1 MFNAL
6 RYREE
11 LEEAG
16 FSREQAEVSVKVLI
30 DVMND
35 NFATKSDLKELD
47 LKLESS
53 IQSLSAK
60 IDSVE
65 KRLEAKIDARADSLE
80 QKFDLKFESTN
91 QKIESTCIELEYKLI
106 VKLGVMMGGMLTL
119 SLGAI
124 VTLAKLLQSGH

>member
-16 FSREQAEVSVKVLI
+16 FSREQAEVSVRVLI
-30 DVMND
+30 DVMNE

-53 IQSLSAK
+53 VQ
-60 IDSVE
+60 
-65 KRLEAKIDARADSLE
+65 RLEAKIDARADSLE
-80 QKFDLKFESTN
+80 QKFDLKFESLH
-91 QKIESTCIELEYKLI
+91 QKLESSWKELEYKLTI
-106 VKLGVMMGGMLTL
+106 KLGVMLGGMVTL

-124 VTLAKLLQSGH
+124 VTLAKLLQPGH